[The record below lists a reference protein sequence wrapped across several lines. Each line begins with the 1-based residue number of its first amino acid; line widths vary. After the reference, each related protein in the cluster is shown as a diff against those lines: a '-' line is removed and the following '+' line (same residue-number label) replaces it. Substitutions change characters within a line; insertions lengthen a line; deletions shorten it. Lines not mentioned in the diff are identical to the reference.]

1 MKTKLIIA
9 FLLHFMFN
17 YTFSQN
23 KKEQII
29 TLNNRIDSLKQIIN
43 TNNAQLKN
51 NSVFILDLENQ
62 ILRQKSITE
71 ENKLE
76 AIKLKNIISEKE
88 TEIQKK
94 DTEIIVLRDS
104 IAGFN
109 QKSDSIFWEINDL
122 TWQQL
127 EFDLK
132 FEFPVNKFQKPSGLI
147 MVSKNEKIKI
157 EIDYNFTH
165 WSEQEENSPLFF
177 KLKDAI
183 DFYSKN
189 LHDVEISE
197 NNGFVIKGKNSLN
210 ELIIIKGIYSEFKSM
225 QGREKGA
232 PDWLWSNTIVLKA
245 EVKGNDVKEYNNI
258 SNLLINGFTAN
269 SIIYK

>member
-29 TLNNRIDSLKQIIN
+29 TLNYRIDSLKQIIN
-43 TNNAQLKN
+43 TNNTQIKN
-51 NSVFILDLENQ
+51 NSVVILDLESQ
-62 ILRQKSITE
+62 ILRQKSIIE

-76 AIKLKNIISEKE
+76 AIKLKNTLSEKE
-88 TEIQKK
+88 
-94 DTEIIVLRDS
+94 TEIIVLRDS

-189 LHDVEISE
+189 LHDVEIYE